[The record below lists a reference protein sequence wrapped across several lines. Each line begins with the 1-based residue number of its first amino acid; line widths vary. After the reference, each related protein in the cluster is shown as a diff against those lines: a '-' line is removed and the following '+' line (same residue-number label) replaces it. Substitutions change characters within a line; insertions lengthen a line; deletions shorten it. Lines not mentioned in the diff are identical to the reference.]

1 MSQDL
6 NPLPWGAQDRFQAH
20 FIVKIQN
27 QLYTD
32 DLLAKTKL
40 NTNGH
45 FSKKKVSGVEWIGGE
60 LATSLNSDEELKS
73 MILNLPY
80 NDALIWVEP
89 TKKGIRIHGKWKSSQ
104 ELGITKELFEIY
116 DRIAAHI
123 KKHLSSPPIKR

>member
-20 FIVKIQN
+20 FIVKTN
-27 QLYTD
+27 NRLDTD

-40 NTNGH
+40 NTKGH
-45 FSKKKVSGVEWIGGE
+45 FSTKKVSGIEWVGGE
-60 LATSLNSDEELKS
+60 LAASLNSDDELKS
-73 MILNLPY
+73 MILKLSL

-104 ELGITKELFEIY
+104 ELGITRELFDVY
-116 DRIAAHI
+116 DRIASHI
-123 KKHLSSPPIKR
+123 KKHL